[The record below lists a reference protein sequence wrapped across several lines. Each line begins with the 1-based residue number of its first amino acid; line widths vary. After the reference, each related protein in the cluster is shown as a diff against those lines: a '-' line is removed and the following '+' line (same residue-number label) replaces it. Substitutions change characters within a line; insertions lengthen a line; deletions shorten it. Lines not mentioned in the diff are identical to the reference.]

1 MLDIRSISELAS
13 RCHTTSHELT
23 YLSSHV
29 DRFVRHLE
37 LYDPSK
43 PEKPPRP
50 VISTFGPLRRIQNCL
65 LREVLLPR
73 IRPSVFN
80 HGGVSGR
87 DIKSNAL
94 AHADS
99 VYGWKTDLSRFF
111 PSIHQWRVYR
121 LFSETLGCEER
132 VAGILTRLCTYDYH
146 LPLGLPTSPLLADQ
160 IAKGLDRRIAGLA
173 MQHGLVYTRFVDDLT
188 LSGAFS
194 FDLKYCRLPRL
205 IERIISECGFSMAA
219 QKTCEGRLRDANFVI
234 TKLRLHIGRL
244 DVAAD
249 YVLEVERQIA
259 DHHDLACDKHFVGP
273 LLTRDMLRSRI
284 AFVISIRP
292 SRRLGLLRRFGS
304 INWAKVADHA
314 KEKGLLLVR
323 KKLRPVG
330 VC

>member
-1 MLDIRSISELAS
+1 MVLKQSL
-13 RCHTTSHELT
+13 
-23 YLSSHV
+23 
-29 DRFVRHLE
+29 RHFE
-37 LYDPSK
+37 LYDPAK

-50 VISTFGPLRRIQNCL
+50 VISTLGPLRRVQNCL
-65 LREVLLPR
+65 LREVLLPQ

-87 DIKSNAL
+87 DIKTNAL
-94 AHADS
+94 AHVDS
-99 VYGWKTDLSRFF
+99 VYGWKTDLSKFF
-111 PSIHQWRVYR
+111 PSIHPSRVYR
-121 LFSETLGCEER
+121 LFNETLTCEER
-132 VAGILTRLCTYDYH
+132 VAGILTCLCTHDHH
-146 LPLGLPTSPLLADQ
+146 LALGLPTSPRLADQ
-160 IAKGLDRRIAGLA
+160 IAKSLDKRIAGLA

-194 FDLKYCRLPRL
+194 FDMKYCRLPRF
-205 IERIISECGFSMAA
+205 IEKIISECGFSMAA
-219 QKTCEGRLRDANFVI
+219 QKTCEGRLGDADFAI
-234 TKLRLHIGRL
+234 TKLRLHKGRL

-249 YVLEVERQIA
+249 YVFEVQRQIA

-284 AFVISIRP
+284 AFVISVRP

-304 INWAKVADHA
+304 INWAKVADRA
-314 KEKGLLLVR
+314 KERGLLVVR